1 MDKIDAVIVGGGLS
15 GLSCAYKLAEKDMQ
29 VIVVE
34 RGDFPGSKN
43 VTGGRLYLEPIKSIV
58 GDMLDG
64 APFERKVVRERWSLL
79 GDDNSISIDFT
90 GEKFKQTNHS
100 YTILRAYFDRWLS
113 EKLIEKGVYVIPKY
127 RVDDLLWEG
136 DTIVGVR
143 AGEEEIYA
151 NVVIA
156 SDGVLSFMAEK
167 AGLKQKMKP
176 KNYAVGIKEVIELSE
191 EKINDRFNVDV
202 NEGCAHLFIGDVTK
216 GMFGGGFL
224 YTNKETV
231 SLGIVVGIKALT
243 EKTPTIET
251 HALMDDFKDRYEIGR
266 LIDGG
271 SLVEYSAHIIPEA
284 GYNGISKLYGN
295 GIIVTGD
302 AAGFALNMGVTV
314 RGMEFAIASGII
326 AAESVIKAKEAEDY
340 SEKTLACYE
349 SKLRETFVLKD
360 LYTCK
365 DISAFLDN
373 DSFFSFYPNSFP
385 DLVEKIMW
393 FGEEPKGR
401 IGKYLWNEM
410 KASGLLSFKR
420 LKELYTFKNV

>member
-1 MDKIDAVIVGGGLS
+1 
-15 GLSCAYKLAEKDMQ
+15 
-29 VIVVE
+29 
-34 RGDFPGSKN
+34 
-43 VTGGRLYLEPIKSIV
+43 
-58 GDMLDG
+58 
-64 APFERKVVRERWSLL
+64 
-79 GDDNSISIDFT
+79 
-90 GEKFKQTNHS
+90 
-100 YTILRAYFDRWLS
+100 
-113 EKLIEKGVYVIPKY
+113 
-127 RVDDLLWEG
+127 
-136 DTIVGVR
+136 
-143 AGEEEIYA
+143 
-151 NVVIA
+151 
-156 SDGVLSFMAEK
+156 
-167 AGLKQKMKP
+167 MKP

-231 SLGIVVGIKALT
+231 SLGIVVGIKALM
-243 EKTPTIET
+243 EKTPTLEA
-251 HALMDDFKDRYEIGR
+251 HALMDDFKDRHEIGR

-365 DISAFLDN
+365 NIPAFLDN

-401 IGKYLWNEM
+401 IGKSLWNEM
-410 KASGLLSFKR
+410 KTAGLLSFKR

>member
-1 MDKIDAVIVGGGLS
+1 MDKIDAVIIGGGLS

-79 GDDNSISIDFT
+79 GEDNSLTIDLT
-90 GEKFKQTNHS
+90 GDKFRQTNHS

-136 DTIVGVR
+136 DTVVGIK

-167 AGLKQKMKP
+167 AGLKKKMRQ

-202 NEGCAHLFIGDVTK
+202 NEGCAHLFIGDVTR

-231 SLGIVVGIKALT
+231 SLGMVVGIKALM
-243 EKTPTIET
+243 EKTPTIEV
-251 HALMDDFKDRYEIGR
+251 HALMDDFKNRYEIGR

-271 SLVEYSAHIIPEA
+271 NLVEYSAHIIPEA

-326 AAESVIKAKEAEDY
+326 AAESVIKAKAAGDY

-365 DISAFLDN
+365 DMPKFLEN

-385 DLVEKIMW
+385 GLVEKIMW

-401 IGKYLWNEM
+401 IGKSLWNEM
-410 KASGLLSFKR
+410 KNAGLLSFKR

>member
-79 GDDNSISIDFT
+79 GEGNSLSIDLT

-136 DTIVGVR
+136 NTVVGVK

-191 EKINDRFNVDV
+191 EKINDRFNVGV
-202 NEGCAHLFIGDVTK
+202 NEGCAHLFVGDVTK

-231 SLGIVVGIKALT
+231 SLGIVVGIKALI
-243 EKTPTIET
+243 EKAPTIEAHT
-251 HALMDDFKDRYEIGR
+251 LMDDFKNRYEIGR

-314 RGMEFAIASGII
+314 RGMEFAIASGIM
-326 AAESVIKAKEAEDY
+326 AAESVIKAKETEDY

-349 SKLRETFVLKD
+349 RKLRETFVLKD

-365 DISAFLDN
+365 DIPAFLDN

-385 DLVEKIMW
+385 NLVEKIMW
-393 FGEEPKGR
+393 FGEEPKGK
-401 IGKYLWNEM
+401 IGKSLWNEM
-410 KASGLLSFKR
+410 KAAGLLSFKR
-420 LKELYTFKNV
+420 LKELYTFKNI

>member
-90 GEKFKQTNHS
+90 GEKFRQTNHS

-136 DTIVGVR
+136 DTVVGVK

-156 SDGVLSFMAEK
+156 SDGALSFMAEK

-191 EKINDRFNVDV
+191 KKINDRFNVDV

-231 SLGIVVGIKALT
+231 SLGIVVGIKALM
-243 EKTPTIET
+243 EKTPTLEA
-251 HALMDDFKDRYEIGR
+251 HALMDDFKDRHEIGR

-365 DISAFLDN
+365 NIPAFLDN

-401 IGKYLWNEM
+401 IGKSLWNEM
-410 KASGLLSFKR
+410 KTAGLLSFKR

>member
-79 GDDNSISIDFT
+79 GDDNSLSIDLT
-90 GEKFKQTNHS
+90 GDKFKQTNHS

-136 DTIVGVR
+136 DTVVGVK

-156 SDGVLSFMAEK
+156 SDGALSFMAEK

-191 EKINDRFNVDV
+191 ERINDRFNVDV
-202 NEGCAHLFIGDVTK
+202 NEGCAHLFVGDVTK

-224 YTNKETV
+224 YTNKETI
-231 SLGIVVGIKALT
+231 SLGIVVGIKALM
-243 EKTPTIET
+243 EKMSTIEA
-251 HALMDDFKDRYEIGR
+251 HALMDDFKNRYEIGR

-365 DISAFLDN
+365 DMPEFLEN

-401 IGKYLWNEM
+401 IGKFLWHEM
-410 KASGLLSFKR
+410 KATGLLSFKR

>member
-29 VIVVE
+29 VVVVE

-79 GDDNSISIDFT
+79 GDDNSISIDLT
-90 GEKFKQTNHS
+90 GERFKQTNHS
-100 YTILRAYFDRWLS
+100 YTILRACFDRWLS

-136 DTIVGVR
+136 NTIVGVR

-167 AGLKQKMKP
+167 AGLKHKMKP

-202 NEGCAHLFIGDVTK
+202 NEGCAHLFVGDVTK

-231 SLGIVVGIKALT
+231 SLGIVVGIKALI
-243 EKTPTIET
+243 EKTPTIEA
-251 HALMDDFKDRYEIGR
+251 HLLMDDFKDRYEIGR

-340 SEKTLACYE
+340 SEKTLAYYE

-365 DISAFLDN
+365 DMPEFLDN

-401 IGKYLWNEM
+401 IGRSLWDEM